1 MFACEYATLPARDW
15 DSGRGDHLVQT
26 EWNPFSDERMR
37 DERRRDA
44 AGWAVTDAAVLR
56 RRLGATAGRGCRLE
70 VNLTARISLGAGSSR
85 GRLRERKGIASI

>member
-1 MFACEYATLPARDW
+1 MREASREDIVGALACMFACEYATLPVRDW

-56 RRLGATAGRGCRLE
+56 RRLGAA
-70 VNLTARISLGAGSSR
+70 AR
-85 GRLRERKGIASI
+85 